1 MANQNKKVKKILII
15 DDSAL
20 MRRMFCDII
29 NGDERFEVADCAL
42 NGMDALELLKS
53 KSYDAVLLDIVMPKL
68 DGLGLLREL
77 RRLKIAAKVM
87 MVSTHTEEGAKVTME
102 ALSLG
107 ALDFVKKPDSHL
119 DVNLA
124 SFREKLLSTLEV
136 VANSH
141 IPTSETLPMPPV
153 RSVTTTGGVKGA
165 KTVQAV
171 DAPAGDKIVA
181 IASSTGGPRA
191 LQTLIPGLPAQLDAP
206 VLLVQHMPKG
216 FTESLAERL
225 NSMSSVRVKEAE
237 EGEELRKGTVYMAM
251 GGKHMTVERASGNKY
266 VIRYTDEPAREG
278 VKPCANYMYESLAD
292 SDFKQI
298 ICVVMTG
305 MGADGREGIRCLK
318 KSKNIRVI
326 VQNEESCAVYGMP
339 RSVAKAG
346 LSDREVPL
354 AQIAQEIIQ
363 CAGVQ
368 NM

>member
-1 MANQNKKVKKILII
+1 MKEKVKKILII

-20 MRRMFCDII
+20 MRRAFCDII
-29 NGDERFEVADCAL
+29 NSDERFEVADCAS
-42 NGMDALELLKS
+42 NGLDALELLKT

-107 ALDFVKKPDSHL
+107 ALDFVKKPDSHS

-124 SFREKLLSTLEV
+124 SFREKLLSTLDV

-141 IPTSETLPMPPV
+141 IPMSEPLPVIPA
-153 RSVTTTGGVKGA
+153 RSTTIAEGVKDTKAA
-165 KTVQAV
+165 KTVGV
-171 DAPAGDKIVA
+171 PAGDKIVA

-191 LQTLIPGLPAQLDAP
+191 LQTFLPQLPANLDAP

-216 FTESLAERL
+216 FTESLADRL
-225 NSMSSVRVKEAE
+225 NSLSNVRVKEAE

-251 GGKHMTVERASGNKY
+251 GGKHMTLKRMGAGRH
-266 VIRYTDEPAREG
+266 VIHYTDEPIREG
-278 VKPCANYMYESLAD
+278 VKPCANYMYESLVD

-298 ICVVMTG
+298 ACVVMTG
-305 MGADGREGIRCLK
+305 MGADGTEGIRFLK
-318 KSKNIRVI
+318 KNKSIRVF

-339 RSVAKAG
+339 KSVVKAG
-346 LSDREVPL
+346 LSDKEMPL
-354 AQIAQEIIQ
+354 VQIAQEIIQ
-363 CAGVQ
+363 CVGVQ
-368 NM
+368 NG